1 MCKSYGFNNN
11 NEKIFI
17 LITDGSYI
25 KTKYFINIMTIN
37 MQEIEKLINGKKGK
51 NDIINLLSNYFKENK
66 ALDILDINIERFYYF
81 CLFYINLKNAG
92 IKFCFCFISDV
103 IEDKL
108 ENILSEK
115 IKIYKNDIKKEESEE
130 KIKKKSEFITKI
142 KNIIEKND
150 KLKSSLMIISD
161 KIIFLFYT
169 FFT

>member
-66 ALDILDINIERFYYF
+66 ALHILDINIERFYYF

-108 ENILSEK
+108 ENIFCQ
-115 IKIYKNDIKKEESEE
+115 KK
-130 KIKKKSEFITKI
+130 
-142 KNIIEKND
+142 
-150 KLKSSLMIISD
+150 
-161 KIIFLFYT
+161 
-169 FFT
+169 